1 MKNINVVAILTDG
14 RTITAQIEGWEAAAK
29 EVVRWA
35 DDGFYARK
43 VDDDGFY
50 PMWSSW
56 PWVRNTRKGNPIA
69 RVFFGSEGINLEEHT
84 VEGLRNDLKTGR
96 VREADTV

>member
-50 PMWSSW
+50 
-56 PWVRNTRKGNPIA
+56 TRKGNQIV